1 MVTRLF
7 MYKRLKRDSEPVLA
21 KVPWPSDGFK
31 FPGVIHQKLAL
42 GWALARMM
50 LSTLP
55 VPIAIHQM
63 IIDHPRGLHK
73 RIANGGADEVEAA
86 LFERPAHGLRFG
98 RRCRDFCQVSPLV
111 DPGLAIDKTP

>member
-1 MVTRLF
+1 MLIFRLTIKTRINPPRKARVTRLF
-7 MYKRLKRDSEPVLA
+7 MYKWLERDSEPVLA

-42 GWALARMM
+42 GWALRE
-50 LSTLP
+50 LVLTGPSTLP
-55 VPIAIHQM
+55 VSIAIHQM

-98 RRCRDFCQVSPLV
+98 R
-111 DPGLAIDKTP
+111 